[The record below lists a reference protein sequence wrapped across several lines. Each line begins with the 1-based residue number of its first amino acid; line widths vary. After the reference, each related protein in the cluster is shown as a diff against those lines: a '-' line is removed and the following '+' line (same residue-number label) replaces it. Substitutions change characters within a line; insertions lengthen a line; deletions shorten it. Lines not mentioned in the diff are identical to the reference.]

1 MPQVYLNGRFMAP
14 EAAQISP
21 MDRGFLFADGIYEV
35 IPAYNGVLFR
45 FEEHLARLERSLA
58 EVDIHNPHS
67 REHWQTLC
75 DELLQHNGG
84 GNLSVYLQITRG
96 AAEKR
101 DHAFPSPAVT
111 PTVFMMTSTIA
122 VPAADSPDTA
132 IGAKAITLDDIR
144 WARCDIKSVSLLANS
159 LLRQQ
164 AMAAGAAEAILLRD
178 GFVTEGSA
186 SNVFVVKDGSI
197 ATPPKSHA
205 ILGGITRDL
214 VVELCQQ
221 HGLALQEREI
231 TEMQLRQADEIW
243 ITSSTREV
251 VPVTHL
257 NDAII
262 GNGQPGPQW
271 KTLARHYVQH
281 KRRLCGL
288 DTPQTRD

>member
-45 FEEHLARLERSLA
+45 FEEHLARLERSLT

-111 PTVFMMTSTIA
+111 PTVFMMTSPIA

-132 IGAKAITLDDIR
+132 VGAKAITLDDIR
-144 WARCDIKSVSLLANS
+144 DRKSV
-159 LLRQQ
+159 
-164 AMAAGAAEAILLRD
+164 
-178 GFVTEGSA
+178 V
-186 SNVFVVKDGSI
+186 
-197 ATPPKSHA
+197 
-205 ILGGITRDL
+205 
-214 VVELCQQ
+214 
-221 HGLALQEREI
+221 
-231 TEMQLRQADEIW
+231 
-243 ITSSTREV
+243 
-251 VPVTHL
+251 
-257 NDAII
+257 
-262 GNGQPGPQW
+262 
-271 KTLARHYVQH
+271 
-281 KRRLCGL
+281 
-288 DTPQTRD
+288 